1 MISKMLNKIQS
12 IENKSGLHVQM
23 YKNLV
28 YIQSKLNKNPEILN
42 SKEYQN
48 AVAKQSLESAAKN
61 IQTLSTMIKETC
73 KKVSKPIDK
82 SLPERKIKRGY
93 YTSDIYQEWIDED
106 SPSFNETDYMSY
118 QKFLKTVRK

>member
-1 MISKMLNKIQS
+1 MINKMIKKIES
-12 IENKSGLHVQM
+12 IENKSGLHIQM

-28 YIQSKLNKNPEILN
+28 YIQFQLNKHPEILN

-48 AVAKQSLESAAKN
+48 VIAKQSLESAAKN
-61 IQTLSTMIKETC
+61 IQILSTRIKETY
-73 KKVSKPIDK
+73 KKVCKPIDK

-106 SPSFNETDYMSY
+106 SPSFNESDYMSY
-118 QKFLKTVRK
+118 QKFLKTVRR

>member
-1 MISKMLNKIQS
+1 MINKIES

-48 AVAKQSLESAAKN
+48 VIANQSLESAAKN
-61 IQTLSTMIKETC
+61 IQILSIMIKETC
-73 KKVSKPIDK
+73 KKVSKQIDK

-106 SPSFNETDYMSY
+106 SPNFNESDYQSY
-118 QKFLKTVRK
+118 KKFIKTVRK

>member
-1 MISKMLNKIQS
+1 MISKMMNKIES

-23 YKNLV
+23 YKHLV
-28 YIQSKLNKNPEILN
+28 YIQGKLNKNPEILN

-48 AVAKQSLESAAKN
+48 VIAKQSLESAAKN
-61 IQTLSTMIKETC
+61 IQILHDMIKETY
-73 KKVSKPIDK
+73 KKVSKPINK

>member
-1 MISKMLNKIQS
+1 MINKIES

-48 AVAKQSLESAAKN
+48 VIAKQSLESAAKN
-61 IQTLSTMIKETC
+61 IQILSIMIKETC
-73 KKVSKPIDK
+73 KKVSKQIDK

-106 SPSFNETDYMSY
+106 SPNFNESDYQSY
-118 QKFLKTVRK
+118 KKFIKTVRK